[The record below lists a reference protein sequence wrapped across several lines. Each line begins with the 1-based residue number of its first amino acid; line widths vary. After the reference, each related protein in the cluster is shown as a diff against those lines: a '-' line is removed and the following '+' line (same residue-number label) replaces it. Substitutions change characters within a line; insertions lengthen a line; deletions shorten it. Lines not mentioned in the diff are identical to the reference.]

1 MKRTTWMKPNERRQ
15 MNEPQST
22 TFVAIYIYKY
32 TPECSMKNRE
42 LFITA
47 KNERTRETETFEY
60 NWKMRQ
66 ILSRSW
72 RGAMRTAHTVNFLC
86 DFFLWVCV
94 CVFEWAS
101 VCFITTRLIYY
112 IPPTNS
118 FMCSAHLL
126 YSSAISF
133 WSAHLVVSCLPAKSK
148 WCGFVIVHVNRT
160 TRFYWAPFWTHTHTD
175 IFTIPAVFAD
185 FVKLNKCCAI
195 LRVKIE
201 IVFSLSHLVCVL
213 VNMIMSYGWVFAL
226 ELWLCKKYMCSMWQ
240 TKIIPNVPNVTIS
253 IEKWQLFHHSTHTIH
268 CLEYTE

>member
-86 DFFLWVCV
+86 DFFFMSLCV
-94 CVFEWAS
+94 CFWVSEC
-101 VCFITTRLIYY
+101 VLYNNK
-112 IPPTNS
+112 TN
-118 FMCSAHLL
+118 LL
-126 YSSAISF
+126 YSTNEFIYV
-133 WSAHLVVSCLPAKSK
+133 L
-148 WCGFVIVHVNRT
+148 G
-160 TRFYWAPFWTHTHTD
+160 APF
-175 IFTIPAVFAD
+175 VF
-185 FVKLNKCCAI
+185 FGNII
-195 LRVKIE
+195 LKRT
-201 IVFSLSHLVCVL
+201 F
-213 VNMIMSYGWVFAL
+213 GR
-226 ELWLCKKYMCSMWQ
+226 
-240 TKIIPNVPNVTIS
+240 
-253 IEKWQLFHHSTHTIH
+253 
-268 CLEYTE
+268 